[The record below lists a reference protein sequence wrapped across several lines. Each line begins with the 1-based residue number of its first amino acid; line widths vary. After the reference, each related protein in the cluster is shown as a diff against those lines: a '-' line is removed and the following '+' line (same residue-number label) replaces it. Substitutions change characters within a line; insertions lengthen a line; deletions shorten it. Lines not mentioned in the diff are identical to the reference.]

1 MKISNIITDWYKKN
15 RRNLPWRGEND
26 PYRIWLSEVILQQTR
41 VDQGLAYYLR
51 FIEQYPN
58 IFVLAAASE
67 QEVIKLWQGLGYYSR
82 ARNLHTAARQ
92 VVNEYG
98 GVFPGDR
105 TKLLQLKGVGTYTA
119 SAVASI
125 AFNEPV
131 AVVDGNVA
139 RVLSRLFAVEVA
151 VNSTSGQKIIQQ
163 LADELLDRDRP
174 GEFNQAIMEFGALQ
188 CVPVPKRSANAS
200 ASSTASSGSISFRKY
215 PLTTRSL
222 SNTSIASTPDCPAC
236 PLNSHCM
243 AFTRQEVDRYPVKNG
258 KAKVKQRYFTYL
270 VIGHNGNTY
279 IQQRTE
285 NDIWKQMFEFP
296 LVEHETP
303 PAAEELTAGVERLT
317 RLSDGALRITGISEP
332 VAHQLT
338 HRTIR
343 AQFVKVQ
350 ITLNN
355 YVPPQR
361 WKRVPFSEIGEYPL
375 PRLIDRYLENNPL
388 DPAAPGKPFGGGEP
402 Q

>member
-15 RRNLPWRGEND
+15 KRNLPWRGESD

-51 FIEQYPN
+51 FIEQYPD
-58 IFVLAAASE
+58 IFALAEASE

-92 VVNEYG
+92 VVSDYG

-105 TKLLQLKGVGTYTA
+105 TKLLQLKGVGAYTA

-139 RVLSRLFAVEVA
+139 RVLSRLFAVEEA
-151 VNSTSGQKIIQQ
+151 VNSTAGQKNIQQ
-163 LADELLDRDRP
+163 LADELFDRDRP

-188 CVPVPKRSANAS
+188 CVP
-200 ASSTASSGSISFRKY
+200 
-215 PLTTRSL
+215 
-222 SNTSIASTPDCPAC
+222 TPDCPAC

-243 AFTRQEVDRYPVKNG
+243 AFTRQEVDRYPVKNK

-270 VIGHNGNTY
+270 VIGHNGTTY

-296 LVEHETP
+296 LVEHEAPPTP
-303 PAAEELTAGVERLT
+303 EELTAGVEQLT
-317 RLSDGALRITGISEP
+317 RLSDGALRITGVSEP
-332 VAHQLT
+332 VTHQLT

-350 ITLNN
+350 ITHTN
-355 YVPPQR
+355 YAPPQR
-361 WKRVPFSEIGEYPL
+361 WKRVSFSEIGEYPL

-388 DPAAPGKPFGGGEP
+388 DPADPGKPFGGGEP